1 MRTMKKE
8 FLTQLIC
15 VMLLTAAAFALTA
28 CGDKAGDEEQQSEPS
43 SQTAEQKA
51 ADVSDSGDTYNE
63 AVHGNMMIEY
73 PAGWITEKY
82 EYMIYVSKDGS
93 GNPPF
98 FFVEEIGWVESPGNF
113 VTSQMNAFSDKYSNR
128 VARQP
133 EAATMEAAGMKLA
146 GFTALYSSEDGT
158 ATITHHD
165 YIEVIDDI
173 TYHFVCEYVSSASG
187 GQHEDETTYFEFM
200 HAIESFKVKGV

>member
-1 MRTMKKE
+1 MNKEKMRTMKKE

-51 ADVSDSGDTYNE
+51 ADVSDR
-63 AVHGNMMIEY
+63 
-73 PAGWITEKY
+73 
-82 EYMIYVSKDGS
+82 
-93 GNPPF
+93 
-98 FFVEEIGWVESPGNF
+98 
-113 VTSQMNAFSDKYSNR
+113 YSNR

-133 EAATMEAAGMKLA
+133 EAATMEAAGMKLT